1 MLEPEW
7 ILLFLLSGSFIGFMA
22 GLLRIGDGGI
32 MVPILTSIFLTHGIV
47 IDNVVLLAL
56 GTSIASMVITTFS
69 SFRSHYSKNG
79 IV

>member
-22 GLLRIGDGGI
+22 GLLRIGGVGI
-32 MVPILTSIFLTHGIV
+32 MVPILTSIFLTHDIAV
-47 IDNVVLLAL
+47 DNVVLLAL